1 MMSENSDST
10 KRSIWIAVLSAGAL
24 WGIFESTVGYLL
36 HLLPV
41 SLGFL
46 IWFSVACFFL
56 TKAYRDSG
64 KLSAVLLTALMASA
78 IKLLN
83 LFLPGSIDRVI
94 NPAVSILFEGIALW
108 ASLFVYEKISAKNKK
123 LWATAVLALAA
134 NCFWRLLFMGYLGLL
149 VPDWM
154 REVSVLRSSESLV
167 RFLVIDNLC
176 ATVVAWVGLQ
186 VLSLIRKRMKTKE
199 GKVSLPKV
207 QYAVPA
213 VSLMIVADIALQLLM
228 A

>member
-1 MMSENSDST
+1 MTFQLVRNTPAPIGIISIPITLIIHFSACMSSD
-10 KRSIWIAVLSAGAL
+10 
-24 WGIFESTVGYLL
+24 E
-36 HLLPV
+36 
-41 SLGFL
+41 GFL
-46 IWFSVACFFL
+46 NF
-56 TKAYRDSG
+56 
-64 KLSAVLLTALMASA
+64 
-78 IKLLN
+78 
-83 LFLPGSIDRVI
+83 
-94 NPAVSILFEGIALW
+94 
-108 ASLFVYEKISAKNKK
+108 
-123 LWATAVLALAA
+123 LALAA
-134 NCFWRLLFMGYLGLL
+134 NCFWRLLFMGYLAAL

-199 GKVSLPKV
+199 RKVSLPKV
-207 QYAVPA
+207 QYAVLA